1 MTSIPQK
8 ETQTWRKLHG
18 FKNILAWQR
27 ADDLAALIYE
37 ATARFGAGNYRL
49 VDQMRGSATSVTRN
63 IAEGYCRA
71 SLNEYIRFCEI
82 ARGSLG
88 ELGSDIHHCERVG
101 LLKGEELEKIVALYS
116 ETSYLL
122 DRLITS
128 LREKRRKEGGA
139 RTLKE
144 ETASYVIGDFFQEES
159 PPTPPPP

>member
-1 MTSIPQK
+1 MTYLAQK
-8 ETQTWRKLHG
+8 DTLTWRKLHG

-27 ADDLAALIYE
+27 ADDLAALVYE

-49 VDQMRGSATSVTRN
+49 VDQIRGAATSVTRN

-88 ELGSDIHHCERVG
+88 ELGSDTHHCERVG

-122 DRLITS
+122 DRLINS

-139 RTLKE
+139 RTLRE

-159 PPTPPPP
+159 PLTPPPP